1 MTDFLIWFGQ
11 NPWAAWGVLA
21 LLLAVAELL
30 TLDLTLLMLA
40 AGALAGGVVALF
52 FPHLLWLQ
60 VIVALATAVAT
71 LFLLRPTL
79 LEKARRAPG
88 YRSSLDK
95 LIGSFGEVVSRI
107 TSNSGEVKIDGQI
120 WQARSYDEAIVIEAG
135 ERIEVY
141 KLDVITLIVYPIA
154 N

>member
-52 FPHLLWLQ
+52 FP
-60 VIVALATAVAT
+60 TCC
-71 LFLLRPTL
+71 
-79 LEKARRAPG
+79 
-88 YRSSLDK
+88 
-95 LIGSFGEVVSRI
+95 GSR
-107 TSNSGEVKIDGQI
+107 
-120 WQARSYDEAIVIEAG
+120 
-135 ERIEVY
+135 
-141 KLDVITLIVYPIA
+141 
-154 N
+154 